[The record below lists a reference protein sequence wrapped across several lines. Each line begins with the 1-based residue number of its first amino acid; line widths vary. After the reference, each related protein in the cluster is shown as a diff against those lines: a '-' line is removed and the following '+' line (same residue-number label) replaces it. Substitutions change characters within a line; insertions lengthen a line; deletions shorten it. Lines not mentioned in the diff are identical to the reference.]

1 MTKTEASNLIR
12 CTIDVVKDKFNDDV
26 LEALEMAIKALEH
39 TWNCKNYFEVNS
51 NFKAHKLPASYGF
64 AFRKYYGTSARA
76 FKNKFEI
83 SVSEAIK
90 ISRGDTDGNT

>member
-1 MTKTEASNLIR
+1 MIHWVTYYHDIVRDRVFDIVGHESKE
-12 CTIDVVKDKFNDDV
+12 
-26 LEALEMAIKALEH
+26 EALKYFNSH
-39 TWNCKNYFEVNS
+39 CKSYFEVNS

-64 AFRKYYGTSARA
+64 ASRKYYGISARA

-90 ISRGDTDGNT
+90 ISRGDTDADSN